1 MDSQTIVM
9 LEKVKVL
16 TYRIRKIL
24 EGSKICVVDTDSEN
38 TLFNSL
44 NTAENSL
51 SLVLMDL
58 DLNERYAMDLLIET
72 RKRVKT
78 SPIVI
83 ICKEHTKKIFVEA
96 MLQGATDFI
105 IKPFTNQLFI
115 EKITKY
121 LAPPEFC
128 GTELVSMDLKQ
139 YIKGELRKAEK
150 GNFPISLM
158 FLYFENNN
166 TDQTKTHQ
174 INNFIFSNMQKLFWD
189 TDVFIRFAMEHG
201 VGIFP
206 FCDEKNTTIIKTK
219 VESKFRELKSDN
231 EILKDCNMLC
241 AFLSYPYDTQETDKV
256 FQMFIDRIND
266 QFQNIQIN
274 S

>member
-9 LEKVKVL
+9 LEKVKIL

-24 EGSKICVVDTDSEN
+24 EGSKICVVDADSEN

-44 NTAENSL
+44 SSANSSL

-58 DLNERYAMDLLIET
+58 DLSERYAMDLLIET

-83 ICKEHTKKIFVEA
+83 ITQENTKKVFVEA

-105 IKPFTNQLFI
+105 VKPFTNQLFI
-115 EKITKY
+115 EKIKKY
-121 LAPPEFC
+121 LAPPEFS
-128 GTELVSMDLKQ
+128 GTEIVSMDLRQ

-150 GNFPISLM
+150 GNFPLSLM
-158 FLYFENNN
+158 FLYFEN
-166 TDQTKTHQ
+166 TSSDQTKTHQ

-189 TDVFIRFAMEHG
+189 TDVFIRFALEHG

-206 FCDEKNTTIIKTK
+206 FCDEKNTEIIKTK
-219 VESKFRELKSDN
+219 VENKFLELKSDN
-231 EILKDCNMLC
+231 EMLKDCNMLC
-241 AFLSYPYDTQETDKV
+241 AFLSYPYDTKETDKV
-256 FQMFIDRIND
+256 FQMFIDRINT
-266 QFQNIQIN
+266 QFQNIQI
-274 S
+274 SS